1 MSRRYS
7 HLPLTLSWMAE
18 AGPRALRVAGG
29 PDGQSRWR
37 EPLGVPALLERYWS
51 SLLAYTAEVV
61 ESPDSAET
69 VVQETSP
76 SQHCGRGPRSS
87 LGRATQYLWRHA
99 ELFTRAKPDL
109 SYGGTRRCLRMTAT
123 YTRG

>member
-29 PDGQSRWR
+29 PDGQSRWH
-37 EPLGVPALLERYWS
+37 EPLGVPALLEPYWS
-51 SLLAYTAEVV
+51 SLFAYTAGIV
-61 ESPDSAET
+61 ENPDSAET

-76 SQHCGRGPRSS
+76 SQHRGRRPRSS
-87 LGRATQYLWRHA
+87 SGRYPIPLEA
-99 ELFTRAKPDL
+99 
-109 SYGGTRRCLRMTAT
+109 
-123 YTRG
+123 RGILYEGET